1 MKMTKTSTTNV
12 VPLHSLEEHLSECE
26 TRYQAVINKLDTL
39 DSRMSRV
46 EQLLLEIK
54 QAVKR

>member
-1 MKMTKTSTTNV
+1 MKTASTNV

-26 TRYQAVINKLDTL
+26 TRYQAVINKLDAL
-39 DSRMSRV
+39 DTRMSGI

>member
-1 MKMTKTSTTNV
+1 MKTASTNV

-26 TRYQAVINKLDTL
+26 TRYQSVINKLDTL
-39 DSRMSRV
+39 DTRMSRV